1 MFEIVASTHVHR
13 QIRDNIALGDP
24 TNADDDE
31 RVQLA
36 ARLGGSEDFIKRLPE
51 GYDTYLERP
60 VTDYYSGIPEG
71 TKSLFGRPVSYN
83 HVRSAGNMTSTA
95 STSLSGGQMQRLAL

>member
-1 MFEIVASTHVHR
+1 M
-13 QIRDNIALGDP
+13 
-24 TNADDDE
+24 
-31 RVQLA
+31 QLA

-71 TKSLFGRPVSYN
+71 TKSLFGRPVSYKQ
-83 HVRSAGNMTSTA
+83 VRSAGNMTSTA
-95 STSLSGGQMQRLAL
+95 SASLSGGQMQRLALWVSKT